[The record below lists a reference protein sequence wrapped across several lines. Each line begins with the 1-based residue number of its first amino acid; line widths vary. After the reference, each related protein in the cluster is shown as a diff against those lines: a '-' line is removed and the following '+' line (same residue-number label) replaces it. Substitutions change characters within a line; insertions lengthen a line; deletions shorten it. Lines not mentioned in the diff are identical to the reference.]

1 MLAYLSVRV
10 ETGVGKGDTVSVFY
24 DPMIAK
30 LVVWGRDRSAALTKL
45 VDSLT
50 KFQVSLFNLAFR
62 LIESFG
68 YFYELAWLCQRG
80 KEELNVQGKSSWFLQ
95 SSESFASFSDCW
107 TAYKHRFSED
117 SCKPSCICGWRRWHP
132 FHWSIPSGFT
142 SINTS
147 RQRPG
152 TQRAQSDS
160 IWCSLGSCS
169 FWNQVYT

>member
-68 YFYELAWLCQRG
+68 YFYELA
-80 KEELNVQGKSSWFLQ
+80 
-95 SSESFASFSDCW
+95 
-107 TAYKHRFSED
+107 
-117 SCKPSCICGWRRWHP
+117 
-132 FHWSIPSGFT
+132 
-142 SINTS
+142 
-147 RQRPG
+147 
-152 TQRAQSDS
+152 
-160 IWCSLGSCS
+160 
-169 FWNQVYT
+169 